1 MAPHRDFSGR
11 SHSALKSIRTN
22 VFSCS
27 VSSETSGFVDKLFES
42 LYTKSYLPSL
52 EPTKE
57 TKPAGQEKEA
67 VKEEV
72 TSSSPSPC
80 LSFSAQ
86 PAVRCEAEREG
97 KSRFIVT
104 NIYISVHLKENV
116 RQPFRQ
122 KHLRIPF

>member
-1 MAPHRDFSGR
+1 MRLDGSSQGLHGR
-11 SHSALKSIRTN
+11 SHSALKSIRNN

-86 PAVRCEAEREG
+86 PPYVVRQ
-97 KSRFIVT
+97 
-104 NIYISVHLKENV
+104 NV
-116 RQPFRQ
+116 RGRAA
-122 KHLRIPF
+122 LL